1 MNSMKKYFLYL
12 IGAFCSL
19 LAPLL
24 LVFIAQPFFHIEGDM
39 SHGVLNGYGEPGN
52 LICIVIIPSIL
63 IAVCLFFSY
72 FLLIHKK
79 RMNNINIVLSLVV
92 SIIFTIVEVLVLA
105 LGSYMATLELLN
117 YMIPT
122 IVGYPVVAFS
132 LYCLWKQYSY
142 SLKYHKNKGI
152 EEKRKNEVL

>member
-39 SHGVLNGYGEPGN
+39 SHGTLNDYGQPGN

-92 SIIFTIVEVLVLA
+92 SIIFTFSISFGILYGYFGIAQLYD
-105 LGSYMATLELLN
+105 SYNCRLSCCC
-117 YMIPT
+117 I
-122 IVGYPVVAFS
+122 
-132 LYCLWKQYSY
+132 
-142 SLKYHKNKGI
+142 
-152 EEKRKNEVL
+152 

>member
-1 MNSMKKYFLYL
+1 MKKYFLYL
-12 IGAFCSL
+12 IGVFCSL

-39 SHGVLNGYGEPGN
+39 SHGTLNGYGEPGN

-79 RMNNINIVLSLVV
+79 RMNVLSLVV
-92 SIIFTIVEVLVLA
+92 SIIFTIVELLVLA

-142 SLKYHKNKGI
+142 SLKYHKNKVI
-152 EEKRKNEVL
+152 EEKRKKEVL